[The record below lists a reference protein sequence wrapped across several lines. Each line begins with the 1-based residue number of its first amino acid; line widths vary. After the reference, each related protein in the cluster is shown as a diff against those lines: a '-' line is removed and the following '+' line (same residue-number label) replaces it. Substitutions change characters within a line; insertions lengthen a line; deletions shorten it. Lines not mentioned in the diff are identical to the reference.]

1 MIPVSNYNCTNSP
14 SHPHSN
20 AMIIMLKCNWCACG
34 NTKHCNWCAPNNTT
48 MPLRRQ
54 WTLPNICRRCISRS
68 VPLSCNRNSLA
79 PLIKGLKRAAVP
91 QTELALLQ
99 AGGAHNYA
107 HDYIAHEEHLHTE
120 RWRAYFEETISC
132 ILIQSLSIL
141 SILILLA
148 LEVESCTVREDE
160 TQLAHSTEMW
170 AAARES
176 SGFVLK
182 ILHICG
188 FVVNNLHICGLC
200 GVIVK
205 WQRGHWESPE
215 TVAEGD
221 SDSWYVQKWC
231 HLSFA
236 YS

>member
-1 MIPVSNYNCTNSP
+1 MQLVRLWQYQTLQLVCPQHYYNVILT
-14 SHPHSN
+14 
-20 AMIIMLKCNWCACG
+20 
-34 NTKHCNWCAPNNTT
+34 
-48 MPLRRQ
+48 RE
-54 WTLPNICRRCISRS
+54 WTQLPNTCRGCISRA

-79 PLIKGLKRAAVP
+79 PLIKGRKRAAEP

-99 AGGAHNYA
+99 AG
-107 HDYIAHEEHLHTE
+107 IIMRTIILHTKNTCT
-120 RWRAYFEETISC
+120 RSAAYFEETISC

-205 WQRGHWESPE
+205 WQKEHWESPE
-215 TVAEGD
+215 TWWGRFEF
-221 SDSWYVQKWC
+221 W
-231 HLSFA
+231 
-236 YS
+236 